1 MRKSTLLAIL
11 LTALFTAAIMWL
23 WTGQSRVSQGSEQR
37 PDTVRTVS
45 IDTVAAFNPE
55 PVDVSVIN
63 TKVVRLPLW
72 IFSAKS
78 NVPED
83 NTLNHDVNLSGNK
96 TACFDSADVVLPI
109 ERKIY
114 QDSTYRAVV
123 SGAFVNLDTLEIYNR
138 HEITTIRHIV
148 TRNKHWG
155 LSVQAGYGYTPDG
168 FKPYLGIGISYSFLL
183 F

>member
-1 MRKSTLLAIL
+1 MRRGTVITIL
-11 LTALFTAAIMWL
+11 LTALCTAVLCWL
-23 WTGQSRVSQGSEQR
+23 WGEHRGGEETGQV
-37 PDTVRTVS
+37 PDTTRTVS
-45 IDTVAAFNPE
+45 IDTVVAVNPA

-72 IFSAKS
+72 ISPAKRKIQEDSVLTVGVNNSA
-78 NVPED
+78 N
-83 NTLNHDVNLSGNK
+83 
-96 TACFDSADVVLPI
+96 DSADVVIPV

-114 QDSTYRAVV
+114 EDSSYRAVV
-123 SGAFVNLDTLEIYNR
+123 SGAFVNLDTLEIYTR
-138 HEITTIRHIV
+138 HEITTIRQTI

-155 LSVQAGYGYTPDG
+155 ISLQAGYGYTPGG

>member
-1 MRKSTLLAIL
+1 MRRGTVLAIL
-11 LTALFTAAIMWL
+11 LTALCTAALCWL
-23 WTGQSRVSQGSEQR
+23 WSERRGGEGIAQQ
-37 PDTVRTVS
+37 PDTMRIVTL
-45 IDTVAAFNPE
+45 DTVAAANPE

-63 TKVVRLPLW
+63 TRVVRLPLR
-72 IFSAKS
+72 ISHAK
-78 NVPED
+78 NKVPED
-83 NTLNHDVNLSGNK
+83 STLTADVNNSEN
-96 TACFDSADVVLPI
+96 DSADVILSI